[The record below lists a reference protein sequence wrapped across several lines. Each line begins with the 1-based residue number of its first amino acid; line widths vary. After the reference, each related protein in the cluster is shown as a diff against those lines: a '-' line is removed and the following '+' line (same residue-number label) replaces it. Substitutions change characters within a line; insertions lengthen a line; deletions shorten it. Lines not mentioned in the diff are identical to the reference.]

1 MFAPVCVLGSC
12 CLQRRGGGDVCPFAS
27 LHPLPITARCPWL
40 TLRFAKGCLLQKKDK
55 EEDVEEV
62 EEEEEGRRKGSDCT
76 TKTHAKQGKQTK
88 KKIQKSG
95 GARDVW
101 SANCDAP
108 FTPFHTCNGETERP
122 SRTTRT
128 TRTTRTKPRVADI
141 IATNQCCHPTK
152 VALRYP
158 VGSGERVGLCVE
170 LIGIGLTCQTTRAKK
185 QRKQSVAVCRL
196 VAVWLGC
203 AIRAQIE
210 LMLHFRIPPYKTS
223 LARNTQRLCRHP

>member
-1 MFAPVCVLGSC
+1 MCLHLCVCLEVVACREGGEGTFALLLLFIPFPSLPVVLGSPCGLQKVAC
-12 CLQRRGGGDVCPFAS
+12 CRRRTRRRMWRRWRRRRREEEKAA
-27 LHPLPITARCPWL
+27 TAR
-40 TLRFAKGCLLQKKDK
+40 QKHTQNK
-55 EEDVEEV
+55 ENKPKKKYKNQVVRETC
-62 EEEEEGRRKGSDCT
+62 GQQTAMHLSRLF
-76 TKTHAKQGKQTK
+76 THA
-88 KKIQKSG
+88 
-95 GARDVW
+95 
-101 SANCDAP
+101 
-108 FTPFHTCNGETERP
+108 TERQRP

-128 TRTTRTKPRVADI
+128 TKPRVADI

-170 LIGIGLTCQTTRAKK
+170 LIGIGLTCQTTRAQK